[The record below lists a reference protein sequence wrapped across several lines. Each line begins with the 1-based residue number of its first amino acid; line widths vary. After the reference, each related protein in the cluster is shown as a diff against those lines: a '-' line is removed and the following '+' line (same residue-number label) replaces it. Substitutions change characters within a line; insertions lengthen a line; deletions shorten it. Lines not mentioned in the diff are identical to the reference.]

1 MKSGIAMVCVSGS
14 KVRSLREEQHLT
26 QLYLATAVGV
36 TTETISRWER
46 QESPTLKE
54 ENGLKLADALS
65 VSLEEILF
73 VSEAIEERE
82 EKEEEKTKVE
92 STALSS
98 GRQKVKKVLLFVLAN
113 TVLLGVCLFLI
124 VTFRGA
130 DVLHLSAKR
139 IMPAHSV
146 AGYPFPVVIEVNFES
161 EKNLSLLLK
170 EQLPKDCSVI
180 HTVPQATVADDG
192 FLKWIEKDGPG
203 KRNFSYVVKCLAG
216 KETQESLSFE
226 GTLLVR
232 QSSRQEAIVNGR
244 SHLRLLEFHW
254 ADSDKNHIVDDEEL
268 LAVYDD
274 FGRIEGLQ
282 VDIEEVESIWM
293 GSGYRWNQ
301 EQASFD
307 IVP

>member
-14 KVRSLREEQHLT
+14 KVRSLREEQQLT

-73 VSEAIEERE
+73 VSEKIE
-82 EKEEEKTKVE
+82 EKEEVKTEVE
-92 STALSS
+92 STALPSI
-98 GRQKVKKVLLFVLAN
+98 RQKIKKILLFIIAN
-113 TVLLGVCLFLI
+113 TVLLGVCVFLI

-170 EQLPKDCSVI
+170 EQLPESCSVI

-203 KRNFSYVVKCLAG
+203 KRNFSYVVKCLAV
-216 KETQESLSFE
+216 KETQKSLSFE

-232 QSSRQEAIVNGR
+232 QSSRQEAIVDGR
-244 SHLRLLEFHW
+244 SRLRLLEFHW
-254 ADSDKNHIVDDEEL
+254 ADSDKNNIVDDEEL

-274 FGRIEGLQ
+274 FGRIEGLK
-282 VDIEEVESIWM
+282 VDVEEVESIWM

-301 EQASFD
+301 EQLSFD
-307 IVP
+307 IIP